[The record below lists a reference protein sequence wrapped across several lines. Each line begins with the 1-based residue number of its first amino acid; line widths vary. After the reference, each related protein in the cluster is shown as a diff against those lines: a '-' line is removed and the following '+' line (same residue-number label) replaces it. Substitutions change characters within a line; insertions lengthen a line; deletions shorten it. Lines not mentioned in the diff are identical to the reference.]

1 MLGVY
6 KRKVSPSVPSSLL
19 QLLFLT
25 YNSVL
30 LSRQLSISL
39 LSSLLT
45 ASSVRSFSL
54 LLQHIFSRSSHPLL
68 LYRNK
73 LTTSTLRFEPLLSTL
88 TLALVP
94 NIELQVLI
102 VNSREC
108 STLALLRAVNHSIDS
123 SNSVEYPEYLLSFE
137 IPIHITSNSLK
148 LRNRTHSIL
157 FFFIRHTNTH
167 CDSS

>member
-54 LLQHIFSRSSHPLL
+54 LLQHIFSGSSHPLL
-68 LYRNK
+68 LYGNK
-73 LTTSTLRFEPLLSTL
+73 LTTSTLRFEPLSST
-88 TLALVP
+88 
-94 NIELQVLI
+94 
-102 VNSREC
+102 S
-108 STLALLRAVNHSIDS
+108 
-123 SNSVEYPEYLLSFE
+123 
-137 IPIHITSNSLK
+137 TSNSLHTYP
-148 LRNRTHSIL
+148 RTIQS
-157 FFFIRHTNTH
+157 
-167 CDSS
+167 